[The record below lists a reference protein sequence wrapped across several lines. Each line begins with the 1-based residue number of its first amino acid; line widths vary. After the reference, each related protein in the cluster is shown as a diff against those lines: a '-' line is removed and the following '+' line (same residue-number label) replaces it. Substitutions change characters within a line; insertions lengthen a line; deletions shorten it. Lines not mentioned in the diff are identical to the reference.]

1 MDALLFPDRMCNTPI
16 FRMRNTTKSILPL
29 IGVLLETPFCWRHPY
44 FHWRSPYFHSRP
56 NIFVG
61 DPQILMGDPQIF
73 DGNPQIFDGDPKI
86 LLQTLGIS
94 FETPIS
100 LLGTLNLVVFNK
112 NMRVSNEIW
121 GLQ

>member
-1 MDALLFPDRMCNTPI
+1 
-16 FRMRNTTKSILPL
+16 MRNTTKPILPL

-61 DPQILMGDPQIF
+61 DPQILMGDPKTF
-73 DGNPQIFDGDPKI
+73 DGNPQIFVGDPFILIGDPQILVGDPKI